1 MNRSVWLVAR
11 REIVERT
18 RSKAFLVGNL
28 IVILIVVAIV
38 VAQALAFG
46 NEGPLRVGIVGVEAG
61 ELAAAA
67 EPAATSTGVAL
78 ATETLPD
85 RAAAEAALRDGRVDV
100 ALIDGQTLLSEG
112 MLRRADEALFFA
124 AAQRLALA
132 RALDDAG
139 IPPADREE
147 LLSPSP
153 LRVETLTDPDES
165 DSAGFL
171 VALVAATVLYG
182 MLILYIQW
190 VAQGVVEE
198 KTSRVVEVLLATVRP
213 SELLV
218 GKVVGIGLLGLA
230 QIAVTI
236 AAGVIAL
243 LITGS
248 LEIPTQGWTA
258 LALVVAWFVPGY
270 ALYGMLS
277 AVAGA
282 LVNRTEDLQVTTTP
296 MVMVL
301 VVAFFVAQFAA
312 MDPLSPLARIGGFVP
327 FWAPL
332 VQPLR
337 AAAGAVP
344 AWEMAVSL
352 VITLAT
358 IALLVPLA
366 ARLYAG
372 GALRVDRRIGLRE
385 AWRTAADRRW

>member
-1 MNRSVWLVAR
+1 MNRSFWLVAR
-11 REIVERT
+11 REIVERA
-18 RSKAFLVGNL
+18 RSKAFLIGNL
-28 IVILIVVAIV
+28 VVILIVVGIV
-38 VAQALAFG
+38 VAQAMASG

-67 EPAATSTGVAL
+67 DPVATSIGVVL
-78 ATETLPD
+78 QTETLPD
-85 RAAAEAALRDGRVDV
+85 RATAEAALRDGRVDV
-100 ALIDGQTLLSEG
+100 ALVDGETVLSEG
-112 MLRRADEALFFA
+112 MLSRADEALFSA
-124 AAQRLALA
+124 AAQRLALTK
-132 RALDDAG
+132 ALDEAG
-139 IPPADREE
+139 ISPGDQDEV
-147 LLSPSP
+147 LSPP
-153 LRVETLTDPDES
+153 PPRVETLTDDES
-165 DSAGFL
+165 GSAGFL

-182 MLILYIQW
+182 MLILYVQW

-243 LITGS
+243 QITGS
-248 LEIPTQGWTA
+248 LQVPAEGWTA
-258 LALVVAWFVPGY
+258 IALVVAWFVPGY

-296 MVMVL
+296 MVMLL
-301 VVAFFVAQFAA
+301 VVGFFVAQFAA

-337 AAAGAVP
+337 AAAGAIP
-344 AWEMAVSL
+344 AWEIVVSL

>member
-1 MNRSVWLVAR
+1 MNRSFWLVAR
-11 REIVERT
+11 REIVERA
-18 RSKAFLVGNL
+18 RSKAFLIGNL
-28 IVILIVVAIV
+28 VVILIVVGIV
-38 VAQALAFG
+38 VAQAMASG

-67 EPAATSTGVAL
+67 DPVATSIGVVL
-78 ATETLPD
+78 QTETLPD
-85 RAAAEAALRDGRVDV
+85 RATAEAALRDGRVDV
-100 ALIDGQTLLSEG
+100 ALVDGETVLSEG
-112 MLRRADEALFFA
+112 MLSRADEALFSA
-124 AAQRLALA
+124 AAQRLALTK
-132 RALDDAG
+132 ALDEAG
-139 IPPADREE
+139 ISPGDQDEV
-147 LLSPSP
+147 LSPPP
-153 LRVETLTDPDES
+153 LRVETLTDDES
-165 DSAGFL
+165 GSAGFL

-182 MLILYIQW
+182 MLILYVQW

-243 LITGS
+243 QITGS
-248 LEIPTQGWTA
+248 LQVPAEGWTA
-258 LALVVAWFVPGY
+258 IALVVAWFVPGY

-296 MVMVL
+296 MVMLL
-301 VVAFFVAQFAA
+301 VVGFFVAQFAA

-337 AAAGAVP
+337 AAAGAIP
-344 AWEMAVSL
+344 AWEIVVSL